1 VHYAWVLI
9 MKVLPFS
16 AFVGM
21 EELKE
26 ALMCLAVDPKIGGLL
41 IIGPKGTGK
50 SSIVRAFA
58 RLLPEIEVV
67 KGCPFNDDPH
77 NYEELCEACKRK
89 LEAEGGLPIERR
101 KMRVVDLPIGATE
114 DMVLGTINV
123 ERTLKEG
130 RIVFEPGILAKANRN
145 ILYIDEVNL
154 LPDHIVDSILDA
166 VASGWNVVER
176 EGISLK
182 HPSRFILI
190 GTMNPEEGELRPQLL
205 DRFAISV
212 KVETIRD
219 PKLREEIVRRNL
231 EFEDNPLKFLE
242 RWEKYENEL
251 RNKIIEARRALSKV
265 KIPQEVLNLITSTC
279 SRLEV
284 DGYRPDIVAV
294 KVARAR
300 AALHGRDVV
309 KEEDA
314 LVALNLS
321 LAHRTRAGGLKPPPT
336 QEEIKRAAL
345 MTFSPSRSKGK
356 GKSEIRLKSSH
367 SFFRSI
373 RKGSSGKLHK
383 ILGLLGL
390 LALIWLFTQNFTL
403 ALLVLLLSLLLSLF
417 GRRRTYYEEGTS
429 LKGKRSILVLPSTN
443 SITGKNFLINVE
455 RGVKLLPAELQ
466 FSYLMEASINFTSKR
481 ARERGRRHIRSLG
494 RIIDYV
500 IPRGPRV
507 NIAWAPTLRCAARKG
522 ELPIKIRWVDLRE
535 GFKEG
540 RGRVSII
547 IVLDSSASMMY
558 SIKEIHEAIEA
569 VRREAIRYR
578 DRASL
583 IIFKGF
589 GSYVLQAPSTNFN
602 LVLQKLYKVGLSDY
616 TPLASGM
623 LKAYELALRERS
635 KGYSPLI
642 VIISDGNANVSLERR
657 LPVHIKERY
666 LDKALADT
674 LAVARLIA
682 RSKIDTVII
691 NTMHRDNTVGRG
703 EDFILTGSDLMM
715 KIAEI
720 TKGIYVGAKR

>member
-1 VHYAWVLI
+1 
-9 MKVLPFS
+9 
-16 AFVGM
+16 
-21 EELKE
+21 
-26 ALMCLAVDPKIGGLL
+26 
-41 IIGPKGTGK
+41 
-50 SSIVRAFA
+50 
-58 RLLPEIEVV
+58 
-67 KGCPFNDDPH
+67 
-77 NYEELCEACKRK
+77 
-89 LEAEGGLPIERR
+89 
-101 KMRVVDLPIGATE
+101 
-114 DMVLGTINV
+114 
-123 ERTLKEG
+123 
-130 RIVFEPGILAKANRN
+130 
-145 ILYIDEVNL
+145 
-154 LPDHIVDSILDA
+154 
-166 VASGWNVVER
+166 
-176 EGISLK
+176 
-182 HPSRFILI
+182 
-190 GTMNPEEGELRPQLL
+190 
-205 DRFAISV
+205 
-212 KVETIRD
+212 
-219 PKLREEIVRRNL
+219 
-231 EFEDNPLKFLE
+231 
-242 RWEKYENEL
+242 
-251 RNKIIEARRALSKV
+251 
-265 KIPQEVLNLITSTC
+265 
-279 SRLEV
+279 
-284 DGYRPDIVAV
+284 
-294 KVARAR
+294 
-300 AALHGRDVV
+300 
-309 KEEDA
+309 
-314 LVALNLS
+314 
-321 LAHRTRAGGLKPPPT
+321 
-336 QEEIKRAAL
+336 
-345 MTFSPSRSKGK
+345 
-356 GKSEIRLKSSH
+356 
-367 SFFRSI
+367 
-373 RKGSSGKLHK
+373 
-383 ILGLLGL
+383 
-390 LALIWLFTQNFTL
+390 
-403 ALLVLLLSLLLSLF
+403 
-417 GRRRTYYEEGTS
+417 
-429 LKGKRSILVLPSTN
+429 
-443 SITGKNFLINVE
+443 
-455 RGVKLLPAELQ
+455 
-466 FSYLMEASINFTSKR
+466 MEASINFTSKR

>member
-1 VHYAWVLI
+1 
-9 MKVLPFS
+9 MESGSQMRVLPFS
-16 AFVGM
+16 AFVGV

-41 IIGPKGTGK
+41 IVGPKGTGK

-58 RLLPEIEVV
+58 ALLPEIEVV
-67 KGCPFNDDPH
+67 KGCPFNDDPY
-77 NYEELCEACKRK
+77 NQNELCDFCRERLKRGGK
-89 LEAEGGLPIERR
+89 LPVERR
-101 KMRVVDLPIGATE
+101 KMKVIDLPIGATE

-166 VASGWNVVER
+166 AASGWNVVER
-176 EGISLK
+176 EGISLR

-212 KVETIRD
+212 KLDTIRD

-231 EFEDNPLKFLE
+231 EFEENPLKFLE
-242 RWEKYENEL
+242 KWEKYQVEL
-251 RNKIIEARRALSKV
+251 RKRIMGAREKLKEV
-265 KIPQEVLNLITSTC
+265 KIPEEVLNLITTTC
-279 SRLEV
+279 SKLEV

-300 AALHGRDVV
+300 AALHGRDEIN
-309 KEEDA
+309 EEDA
-314 LVALNLS
+314 IVALNLS
-321 LAHRTRAGGLKPPPT
+321 LTHRTRAGGLKPPPT
-336 QEEIKRAAL
+336 SEEIRRATLAG
-345 MTFSPSRSKGK
+345 FSRSRSKGK
-356 GKSEIRLKSSH
+356 VKGKQEAKLRDAQ

-373 RKGSSGKLHK
+373 RRGSHNKLAK
-383 ILGLLGL
+383 LLSVLGLI
-390 LALIWLFTQNFTL
+390 ALIWLFTRNFLL
-403 ALLVLLLSLLLSLF
+403 ALLILFLSFLLSLF

-429 LKGKRSILVLPSTN
+429 LKGKRSVLVLPSAN
-443 SITGKNFLINVE
+443 SVSGKNLLTSIE
-455 RGVKLLPAELQ
+455 RGIKIVPAEMQ
-466 FSYLMEASINFTSKR
+466 FPYLMEASINFTSKK
-481 ARERGRRHIRSLG
+481 ARKEGRRHMRSPG
-494 RIIDYV
+494 RVIDYV
-500 IPRGPRV
+500 IPRGRVV
-507 NIAWAPTLRCAARKG
+507 NIAWAPTLRCAAKRG
-522 ELPIKIRWVDLRE
+522 SLPLRIFWSDIRE
-535 GFKEG
+535 GFREG

-558 SIKEIHEAIEA
+558 SMKEIHEAIEA
-569 VRREAIRYR
+569 VRREAVKYR

-589 GSYVLQAPSTNFN
+589 SSYVLQSPSTNFN

-635 KGYSPLI
+635 RGYAPLI

-657 LPVHIKERY
+657 LPVHVGAHY
-666 LDKALADT
+666 LDKAVADT
-674 LAVARLIA
+674 LGVAKLIA
-682 RSKIDTVII
+682 RAKIDTVVI
-691 NTMHRDNTVGRG
+691 NTMHRDMTLNRG
-703 EDFILTGSDLMM
+703 AGFILTGSDLMV
-715 KIAEI
+715 KVAEI
-720 TKGIYVGAKR
+720 TKGIYIGARR